1 MAAPDP
7 LVTPL
12 AEELLA
18 CLDIE
23 VAKVDDPP
31 EQVCLRVGDLV
42 SLMLS
47 TVDDECCGG
56 LAWVRA
62 VTFFP
67 TISFP
72 EQQVA
77 LQTGNST
84 PLGWTVE
91 LEMGVARC
99 MPTPPANQ
107 LITCGQWTAVTRQVH
122 DDAAAMRRAFCCFL
136 ENHQGFTVAGAWV
149 PLPVEGRCLG
159 GVMSVLVRGPE
170 CDCVEAGPGGS

>member
-18 CLDIE
+18 CLEQEI
-23 VAKVDDPP
+23 VKVDNPP
-31 EQVCLRVGDLV
+31 EQVCLRVGDVTTL
-42 SLMLS
+42 LIS
-47 TVDDECCGG
+47 TQDDECCRG

-62 VTFFP
+62 VTFYP
-67 TISFP
+67 TLSFP
-72 EQQVA
+72 DQQA
-77 LQTGNST
+77 APQTGNST

-91 LEMGVARC
+91 LEMGVGRC
-99 MPTPPANQ
+99 APSPPANE
-107 LITCGQWTAVTRQVH
+107 LITCDQWTVLTQEVH

-136 ENHQGFTVAGAWV
+136 GNHQGFTVAGAWL
-149 PLPVEGRCLG
+149 PLPVEGRCAG
-159 GVMSVLVRGPE
+159 GVMTVLVRGPE